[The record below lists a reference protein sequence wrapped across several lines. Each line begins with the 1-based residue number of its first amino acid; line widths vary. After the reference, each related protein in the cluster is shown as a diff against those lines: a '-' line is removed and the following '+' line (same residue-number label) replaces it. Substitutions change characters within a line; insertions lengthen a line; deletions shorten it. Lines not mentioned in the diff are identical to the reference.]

1 VTSAPPGQPGETVVE
16 IAGLSK
22 RFGSAVLAVDDLTFT
37 VERGQVVGLLG
48 PNGAGK
54 TTCLRMLLG
63 LIRPTA
69 GEAKLFGTTV
79 RPGSRELLRVGALIE
94 SAAFVPHLSGMQNL
108 RMWWEEGGAKW
119 RDADLDAALAI
130 ADLGNAIDRKVKT
143 YSQGMRQRL
152 GLARVLLGRP
162 EILVLDEPT
171 NGLDPQG
178 TREVRHLIA
187 ELAADG
193 TTVFVSSHLL
203 AEVEQLC
210 THLGVMRAGTLV
222 AQGPMGELRALTATR
237 FRMRTRDPQ
246 PALAV
251 LANLGVADAVLL
263 DGGVGGSLGEV
274 APEWIVQAMVRA
286 GITVAEFVQVT
297 PTLEDLFVQLTGEG
311 FDVSG

>member
-1 VTSAPPGQPGETVVE
+1 LRVDAADRRSDPDTASARV
-16 IAGLSK
+16 AAALD
-22 RFGSAVLAVDDLTFT
+22 R
-37 VERGQVVGLLG
+37 VGL
-48 PNGAGK
+48 
-54 TTCLRMLLG
+54 T
-63 LIRPTA
+63 I
-69 GEAKLFGTTV
+69 
-79 RPGSRELLRVGALIE
+79 
-94 SAAFVPHLSGMQNL
+94 AATKKY
-108 RMWWEEGGAKW
+108 RA
-119 RDADLDAALAI
+119 
-130 ADLGNAIDRKVKT
+130 
-143 YSQGMRQRL
+143 YSLGMRQRL
-152 GLARVLLGRP
+152 GIAAALLQPR
-162 EILVLDEPT
+162 ELLVLDEPT

>member
-1 VTSAPPGQPGETVVE
+1 
-16 IAGLSK
+16 
-22 RFGSAVLAVDDLTFT
+22 
-37 VERGQVVGLLG
+37 
-48 PNGAGK
+48 
-54 TTCLRMLLG
+54 
-63 LIRPTA
+63 
-69 GEAKLFGTTV
+69 
-79 RPGSRELLRVGALIE
+79 
-94 SAAFVPHLSGMQNL
+94 
-108 RMWWEEGGAKW
+108 
-119 RDADLDAALAI
+119 
-130 ADLGNAIDRKVKT
+130 
-143 YSQGMRQRL
+143 
-152 GLARVLLGRP
+152 
-162 EILVLDEPT
+162 LVLDEPT

-210 THLGVMRAGTLV
+210 THLGVMRAGALV

-251 LANLGVADAVLL
+251 LANLGVTDAVLL
-263 DGGVGGSLGEV
+263 EGGVGGSLGEV